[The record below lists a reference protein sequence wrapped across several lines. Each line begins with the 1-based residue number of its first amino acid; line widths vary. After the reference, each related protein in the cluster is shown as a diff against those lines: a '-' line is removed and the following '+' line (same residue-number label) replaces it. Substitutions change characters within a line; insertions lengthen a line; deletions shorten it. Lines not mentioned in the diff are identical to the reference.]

1 METVLVGMSG
11 GVDSTVTAL
20 LLKEQGY
27 NVIGARM
34 AIWGTDGTENTLTT
48 TQPRKKSCYGTNEKQ
63 DMEEVRTLC
72 RKINIPFY
80 DIDCV
85 EQYTKTVLDNFKEE
99 YLSGRTPN
107 PCILCNCEI
116 KFGAFPDNAKQQGIE
131 FDKFATGHYAR
142 IEKDTDGKYILK
154 RGVAHNKDQSYFLYR
169 LSQEQLSNIILPL
182 GSYTK
187 DEIRAK
193 AKSYGLDVAEKPDSQ
208 DFYSGDY
215 NDLLKLQAKKGNIV
229 DLDGNILGEHN
240 GIWNYTVGQRKGI
253 CIAAPQA
260 LYVLELRKETNEVV
274 VGYVDKTFKKTLYAS
289 NLCWIKGSWDEV
301 GNSIQELFET
311 KQITAKIR
319 STQQPIEVKACMHD
333 ENTLK
338 VDFID
343 MQKSITT
350 GQSIV
355 LYDGETVIGGGFIDS
370 VE

>member
-34 AIWGTDGTENTLTT
+34 AIWGTDGQGEPLT

-63 DMEEVRTLC
+63 DIEEVRNLC
-72 RKINIPFY
+72 KKIDIPFY
-80 DIDCV
+80 DVNCV
-85 EQYTKTVLDNFKEE
+85 EQYTKTVLDNFKQE

-107 PCILCNCEI
+107 PCIICNCEI
-116 KFGAFPDNAKQQGIE
+116 KFGAFPQNAKTQGIN

-142 IEKDTDGKYILK
+142 IEQDSDNKYILK

-169 LSQEQLSNIILPL
+169 LSQEQLSKIILPL

-193 AKSYGLDVAEKPDSQ
+193 AKSYGLEVAEKPDSQ

-215 NDLLKLQAKKGNIV
+215 NELLKIQAKKGNIV

-260 LYVLELRKETNEVV
+260 LYVLELRKKTNEVV
-274 VGYVDKTFKKTLYAS
+274 VGYVDKTFKKTLYAN
-289 NLCWIKGSWDEV
+289 NLCWIKGTQEDIK
-301 GNSIQELFET
+301 NSLIELFKT
-311 KQITAKIR
+311 KQITAKFR
-319 STQQPIEVKACMHD
+319 STQQPVEVQASIESD
-333 ENTLK
+333 DTLK
-338 VDFID
+338 VEFID

-350 GQSIV
+350 GQSVV
-355 LYDGETVIGGGFIDS
+355 LYDGETVIGGGFIDR

>member
-34 AIWGTDGTENTLTT
+34 AIWGTDGTGKTLETNS
-48 TQPRKKSCYGTNEKQ
+48 RKKSCYGVNEKQ
-63 DMEEVRTLC
+63 DTKEVQELC
-72 RKINIPFY
+72 ERINIPFV

-85 EQYTKTVLDNFKEE
+85 EKYQQIVLDNFKEE

-107 PCILCNCEI
+107 PCVICNCEI
-116 KFGAFPDNAKQQGIE
+116 KFGAFPENAKLQGVQ

-142 IEKDTDGKYILK
+142 IEQDENGNYLLK
-154 RGVAHNKDQSYFLYR
+154 RGVVPNKDQSYFLYR
-169 LSQEQLSNIILPL
+169 LSQNQLKDILLPL
-182 GSYTK
+182 GKYSK
-187 DEIRAK
+187 EEIRDMARG
-193 AKSYGLDVAEKPDSQ
+193 YGLEVAEKPDSQ

-215 NDLLKLQAKKGNIV
+215 NDLLNLEPKKGNIV
-229 DLDGNILGEHN
+229 DTNGKILGEHN

-274 VGYVDKTFKKTLYAS
+274 VGYVDQTFKKTLYAK
-289 NLCWIKGSWDEV
+289 NLSWILGDWNDIKSTII
-301 GNSIQELFET
+301 NMFET
-311 KQITAKIR
+311 KQITAKFR
-319 STQQPIEVKACMHD
+319 STQQPIEVVASMVGD
-333 ENTLK
+333 ETLK
-338 VDFID
+338 VEFVD

-350 GQSIV
+350 GQSVV
-355 LYDGETVIGGGFIDS
+355 LYDGDTVIGGGFIDS

>member
-34 AIWGTDGTENTLTT
+34 AIWGTDAQDNEQNYK
-48 TQPRKKSCYGTNEKQ
+48 PRKKSCYGTNEKQ
-63 DMEEVRTLC
+63 DIEDVRKLC
-72 RKINIPFY
+72 NKINIPFY
-80 DIDCV
+80 DVNCV

-116 KFGAFPDNAKQQGIE
+116 KFGAFPQNAKELGIK

-142 IEKDTDGKYILK
+142 IEKDTDGKFVLK
-154 RGVAHNKDQSYFLYR
+154 RGAAHNKDQSYFLYR
-169 LSQEQLSNIILPL
+169 LSQEQLSKTILPL
-182 GSYTK
+182 GSYNK

-193 AKSYGLDVAEKPDSQ
+193 AKSYGLEVAEKPDSQ

-215 NDLLKLQAKKGNIV
+215 NELLKIKAKKGNIV
-229 DLDGNILGEHN
+229 DLDGNILGEHD
-240 GIWNYTVGQRKGI
+240 GIWNFTIGQRKGI

-274 VGYVDKTFKKTLYAS
+274 VGYADKTFKKTLYAS
-289 NLCWIKGSWDEV
+289 NLCWIKGDWNDV
-301 GNSIQELFET
+301 GNSIQEMFET

-319 STQQPIEVKACMHD
+319 STQQPIEVKASIK
-333 ENTLK
+333 NNILK
-338 VDFID
+338 VDFTD

-350 GQSIV
+350 GQSVV
-355 LYDGETVIGGGFIDS
+355 LYDGENVIGGGFIDS